1 MYKFNSE
8 NIFTGYIKQLLAS
21 FPLPK
26 YKIYTKEQEIY
37 RNNYLKNTS
46 QDIATKKNNL
56 EEEKAYLEGFIKCS
70 NDEIEDI
77 TKLTGLTKDE
87 AIARIDKINLELHC
101 LKPELNVLETEYRNE
116 NLVYPNTLD
125 DINKI
130 EYPLRMR
137 YFPYI
142 KDGVIQEYV
151 NGEWHNCHATLDT
164 NHSKLHKPKAN
175 AYHIQYYNYGQAI
188 PNYTKT
194 LKIQNNVYDSY
205 THEYL
210 GDYLRFHR
218 DFANINLMPLY
229 NCFSN
234 RACPRLNIKFDLLTG
249 QDDENNYIVEFN
261 TEKHSDLFKYY
272 MVPVKFFKDYTIAID
287 SEAAIEVCCCVF
299 GQYQNENKKFEAV
312 PKLTYQCFSDSQ
324 FNTPKLYSKIKNLN
338 LLLDKN
344 HNSELAQYEE
354 DLKLILKI
362 PVNNNS
368 SIVILEGDYTA
379 YTDSNI
385 FHTSDK
391 RKDKLVNHTV
401 LNLEHMN
408 KLDQLVDNLITP
420 LQLFR
425 MNTGESYPFAD
436 RLIEYL
442 VGNVITVN
450 ETIEDNIIRAKKVL
464 SQYCPDDIPG
474 IDDSNGVWEPI
485 LQYLAYSYINK
496 HQNKTDINHDILGF
510 IDKDVEKACI
520 ANIEGKID
528 SISSIN
534 IYEEWEE

>member
-37 RNNYLKNTS
+37 RSNYLKNTP
-46 QDIATKKNNL
+46 QDVAAKKNNL
-56 EEEKAYLEGFIKCS
+56 EEEKAYLEGLIKCS
-70 NDEIEDI
+70 NDEIENI
-77 TKLTGLTKDE
+77 TELTGLTKDE

-151 NGEWHNCHATLDT
+151 NGEWHNCHATLD
-164 NHSKLHKPKAN
+164 NKHSKQHKPKAN

-234 RACPRLNIKFDLLTG
+234 RACPKLDIKFDLIAG

-287 SEAAIEVCCCVF
+287 SEAAIEVCCCIF

-344 HNSELAQYEE
+344 HSSELAQYED

-368 SIVILEGDYTA
+368 SIVILEGDYTT

-391 RKDKLVNHTV
+391 GKAKLVNHTV
-401 LNLEHMN
+401 LNLEHIN

-442 VGNVITVN
+442 VGNAVTVN
-450 ETIEDNIIRAKKVL
+450 ETIEDNVIRAKKVL
-464 SQYCPDDIPG
+464 SRYCPEDVPG
-474 IDDSNGVWEPI
+474 IDDSNGVWEPV

-496 HQNKTDINHDILGF
+496 HQNKTNINHDILGF
-510 IDKDVEKACI
+510 VDKDVEKACI
-520 ANIEGKID
+520 ANIDDKID